1 MNRRRHVMHRD
12 GVRPPRSLSRRTLL
26 QGVAATGLGAASA
39 ALLGRPAP
47 VVQAAAPASA
57 QAAEWQSF
65 DQAVHAAMQTFGMV
79 GAAVAIVNADGIVHR
94 QTFGVRDRT
103 SSAPVT
109 PTTLFRI
116 GSTTKSMTALLI
128 ATFVDEGLLGWDQP
142 VIDVWP
148 EFRAPTDDLTRTL
161 RVRDLLGMATGL
173 GEPGWIGAHYDY
185 PTALQLMHALA
196 FLPVLTPP
204 HTEWYYNNA
213 VYAAAGYLPPL
224 RLGMAADALQSTYAR
239 LMQERVFGP
248 AGMSSTRLG
257 DDPRPYTA
265 DYATGHTPDLVE
277 GIAAATWTP
286 IGSIAPAGA
295 GLVNLTDMAGYVR
308 LQLRRGF
315 SPAGTRVVSSRNL
328 EECWRPH
335 IDVPPS
341 PTDGP
346 DIVSSGY
353 GMGWID
359 FTYADGRRLV
369 WHTGFWDGFGTFI
382 GFLPEEDLGLAI
394 LTNMSANFTNYFYK
408 YVLNLLLE
416 SRFGLNRGVNE
427 TVGAAYQ
434 EAAAGLTDLAAQAR
448 PVDAG
453 VMTPYLGAYERG
465 YRLAYDAAGALRL
478 HVGGRAMRVLALP
491 DGSYVLASGQ
501 LVGVLLRLDR
511 DQTGVPVMEL
521 EGVETVRWL
530 NGLP

>member
-1 MNRRRHVMHRD
+1 
-12 GVRPPRSLSRRTLL
+12 
-26 QGVAATGLGAASA
+26 
-39 ALLGRPAP
+39 
-47 VVQAAAPASA
+47 
-57 QAAEWQSF
+57 
-65 DQAVHAAMQTFGMV
+65 
-79 GAAVAIVNADGIVHR
+79 
-94 QTFGVRDRT
+94 
-103 SSAPVT
+103 
-109 PTTLFRI
+109 
-116 GSTTKSMTALLI
+116 
-128 ATFVDEGLLGWDQP
+128 
-142 VIDVWP
+142 
-148 EFRAPTDDLTRTL
+148 
-161 RVRDLLGMATGL
+161 
-173 GEPGWIGAHYDY
+173 
-185 PTALQLMHALA
+185 
-196 FLPVLTPP
+196 
-204 HTEWYYNNA
+204 
-213 VYAAAGYLPPL
+213 
-224 RLGMAADALQSTYAR
+224 
-239 LMQERVFGP
+239 
-248 AGMSSTRLG
+248 
-257 DDPRPYTA
+257 
-265 DYATGHTPDLVE
+265 
-277 GIAAATWTP
+277 
-286 IGSIAPAGA
+286 
-295 GLVNLTDMAGYVR
+295 LVNLTDMAGYVR
-308 LQLRRGF
+308 LQLRRGV